1 MCIQQ
6 PLFALENTRSRL

>member
-6 PLFALENTRSRL
+6 PLFARENTRSRL